1 MRLKSIG
8 VLVTVLLAAFTML
21 YWFTDGAR
29 RESLGAEHERE
40 LEHFGEIIFSD
51 DDTEPAAAGCARCH
65 GADGE
70 GGEIPN
76 DPEGRSAPSL
86 RTASLAE
93 KLRVNPEYVRLAVS
107 YGGVVVSGN
116 VNSPMPPWSSEVGG
130 PLNEQQIEA
139 VVTLVEGWAMEAGA
153 NAPEEVEDTVEAGE
167 GVFNSAGCAGCHGPD
182 LTGTASGPDIS
193 TIGSGVITDFGDDF
207 VTPSDTEQMIA
218 DFEED
223 PRLFL
228 EQWIRDSAGN
238 YNGGDPTGMPPHS
251 EEQIN
256 ESQMQALITFLL
268 AQTGE

>member
-8 VLVTVLLAAFTML
+8 VLVTLLLSAFTLL
-21 YWFTDGAR
+21 YWFTDEAR
-29 RESLGAEHERE
+29 RESLGAEHEEE
-40 LEHFGEIIFSD
+40 LAHFGEVIFSD
-51 DDTEPAAAGCARCH
+51 DETEPAAAGCARCH
-65 GADGE
+65 GPDGE

-76 DPEGRSAPSL
+76 DPDGRSAPSL

-116 VNSPMPPWSSEVGG
+116 VNSPMPAWSSEVGG
-130 PLNEQQIEA
+130 PLNDQQIEA
-139 VVTLVEGWAMEAGA
+139 VVTLVEGWAIEAGE
-153 NAPEEVEDTVEAGE
+153 NAPEEVEDTVEAGQ
-167 GVFNSAGCAGCHGPD
+167 GVFSSAGCAGCHGPD
-182 LTGTASGPDIS
+182 LTGSSAGPDIS
-193 TIGSGVITDFGDDF
+193 TIGNGPIIDFGGDF
-207 VTPSDTEQMIA
+207 PTPSDTDQMIA

-238 YNGGDPTGMPPHS
+238 YNGGNATGMPPHS

>member
-1 MRLKSIG
+1 MRLKTIG

-21 YWFTDGAR
+21 YWLTDEAR
-29 RESLGAEHERE
+29 RESLAAEHEEE
-40 LEHFGEIIFSD
+40 LAHFGEVIFSD
-51 DDTEPAAAGCARCH
+51 DETEPAAAGCARCH

-76 DPEGRSAPSL
+76 DPDGRTAPSL

-116 VNSPMPPWSSEVGG
+116 VNSPMPAWSSEVGG
-130 PLNEQQIEA
+130 PLNDQQIEA
-139 VVTLVEGWAMEAGA
+139 VVSLVEGWAIEAGE

-182 LTGTASGPDIS
+182 LTGSSAGPDIS
-193 TIGSGVITDFGDDF
+193 TIGNGPITDFGGEF
-207 VTPSDTEQMIA
+207 PTPSETEQMIA

-223 PRLFL
+223 PRNFL
-228 EQWIRDSAGN
+228 ELWIRDSAGN
-238 YNGGDPTGMPPHS
+238 YNGGEPTGMPPHS